1 MSCHVE
7 IDNYSNSVRTTIL
20 ALSDLLTPASDD
32 MRVATFR
39 FTPPVQSLPAMSF
52 FFFLSFYPPFVVIGL
67 ILIILSCYFIYCA
80 CSYLPV
86 LR

>member
-39 FTPPVQSLPAMSF
+39 FTPPVKSLPAMSF
-52 FFFLSFYPPFVVIGL
+52 DYC
-67 ILIILSCYFIYCA
+67 ILMCL
-80 CSYLPV
+80 LP
-86 LR
+86 